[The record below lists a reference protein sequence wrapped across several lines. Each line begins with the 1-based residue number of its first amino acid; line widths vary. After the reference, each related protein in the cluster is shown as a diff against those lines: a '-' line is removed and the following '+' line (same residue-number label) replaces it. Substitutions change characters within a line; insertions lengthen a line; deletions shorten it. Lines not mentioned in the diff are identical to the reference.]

1 MLLAGV
7 PDAFFG
13 EGNARFYPSIIG
25 GWRLGNFMV
34 DTSGH
39 QARTFR
45 CA

>member
-25 GWRLGNFMV
+25 LASRQLHG
-34 DTSGH
+34 
-39 QARTFR
+39 
-45 CA
+45 

>member
-13 EGNARFYPSIIG
+13 EGNARFYPSIG

-39 QARTFR
+39 SARTFR